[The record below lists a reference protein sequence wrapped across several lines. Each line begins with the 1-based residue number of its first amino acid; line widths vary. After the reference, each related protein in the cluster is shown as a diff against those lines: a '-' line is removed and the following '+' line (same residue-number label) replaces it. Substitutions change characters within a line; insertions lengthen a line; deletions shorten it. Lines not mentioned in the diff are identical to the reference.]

1 MKLFFKTKKEEKMK
15 KIMKQEIL
23 KVRENFY
30 SFLKNKKEDLC
41 QFCLKI
47 QSFMEE
53 KTPENSNSIGI
64 FIISIFCLPSS
75 VLARDFLASV
85 ENASSQ
91 IRQIIA
97 VVGVLALMIAGVCF
111 YWSKKLGME
120 KLSAAIIGTVVF
132 ASAGTIFTLF
142 YQAFN

>member
-1 MKLFFKTKKEEKMK
+1 
-15 KIMKQEIL
+15 MKQKI
-23 KVRENFY
+23 KNNFYKSVREA
-30 SFLKNKKEDLC
+30 FLKLYVLIL
-41 QFCLKI
+41 F
-47 QSFMEE
+47 
-53 KTPENSNSIGI
+53 
-64 FIISIFCLPSS
+64 LPCYAA
-75 VLARDFLASV
+75 ARDFLSSV
-85 ENASSQ
+85 ENASGQ

-132 ASAGTIFTLF
+132 AAASTIFTLF

>member
-1 MKLFFKTKKEEKMK
+1 MKKTKSNLFK
-15 KIMKQEIL
+15 KIREIFFSL
-23 KVRENFY
+23 Y
-30 SFLKNKKEDLC
+30 
-41 QFCLKI
+41 
-47 QSFMEE
+47 
-53 KTPENSNSIGI
+53 I
-64 FIISIFCLPSS
+64 FIFILLLPC
-75 VLARDFLASV
+75 VAFARDFLASV

-132 ASAGTIFTLF
+132 AAASTIFTLF

>member
-1 MKLFFKTKKEEKMK
+1 MKQKIKNNFFKGIKEAFLKLYIFILFFPCYA
-15 KIMKQEIL
+15 
-23 KVRENFY
+23 V
-30 SFLKNKKEDLC
+30 
-41 QFCLKI
+41 
-47 QSFMEE
+47 
-53 KTPENSNSIGI
+53 
-64 FIISIFCLPSS
+64 
-75 VLARDFLASV
+75 ARDFLSSV
-85 ENASSQ
+85 ENASGQ

-132 ASAGTIFTLF
+132 AAASTIFTLF

>member
-1 MKLFFKTKKEEKMK
+1 MKKTKSNLFKNIRERAFNLYVF
-15 KIMKQEIL
+15 IL
-23 KVRENFY
+23 
-30 SFLKNKKEDLC
+30 L
-41 QFCLKI
+41 
-47 QSFMEE
+47 
-53 KTPENSNSIGI
+53 
-64 FIISIFCLPSS
+64 LPC
-75 VLARDFLASV
+75 VALARDFLASM

-91 IRQIIA
+91 IKQIIT

-132 ASAGTIFTLF
+132 AAASTIFTLF